1 MKSQLL
7 SRQLKDI
14 FGSDDE
20 RAAEQ
25 ALSLNGKAEFG
36 LALGRLLEQVDNTYA
51 AYAALQSRQSLLS
64 GDAFSDWNLSAGN
77 IESGQQWKTLLGYQ
91 PGDVG
96 NRIEQWQR
104 LANPDDLKDLLAK
117 IATQAA
123 SSVRFFEAEC
133 RLRAKDGEWRWLLV
147 RGLVTQRDANG
158 DPARLL
164 VLQRDI
170 SPAKQ
175 AEENLLAAKEAA
187 ESAMA
192 ARGAFLAN
200 MSHEIRTPMNGII
213 GMTELALDT
222 ALDAEQRHYLKTVK
236 SSAESLLTIV
246 NDILDFSKIE
256 AGKLQF
262 ESLDFSLSD
271 TVIEAMRVEAV
282 GAHQKG
288 LELIVDIAP
297 EVPARVSG
305 DPTRLRQILLN
316 LVGNAIKFT
325 SAGEIVVRVFV
336 EKITAASTHLVFSVS
351 DSGCGVPA
359 DKQQLIFEAFSQAD
373 VSTTRRFGGTGL
385 GLAICSRLVQ
395 LMDGRI
401 WLESEAGKGAV
412 FSFSARFGNV
422 VEAGAKRVLPNFS
435 GQRAL
440 IVDDNARMG
449 RFLQGALEQLG
460 VQSAIVTDA
469 AEAVAAIER
478 TRAVDFPYDL
488 ILADTRM
495 PAPAGFDLAEA
506 WASVGKREKLIM
518 LMTADKQREDLA
530 RLRSIGVS
538 AHLLKPLSLED
549 IADAL
554 GLAQRGAT
562 VGVDSVVLA
571 PFEVDDF
578 AISPGGPLEVLL
590 VEDNPVN
597 QELALR
603 LLEKQGHRVTLA
615 NNGAEAVDFFENRR
629 FDVILMD
636 MQMPVM
642 GGLEATEAI
651 RSREMRRSWVMSDDL
666 RQVYIV
672 AMTANV
678 MASDRE
684 RCQAAGMND
693 FVAKPLSPDSLYAAL
708 ARARGEGDD
717 EAPPA
722 LVPTPALRGRAVQ
735 GAVDLAAAMEEIGDI
750 DLLVSMAS
758 MLVDEWNGHI
768 ANLQRA
774 LQEQSAENLRINSHT
789 LKSLMAMFHAEAAR
803 QLTRALEQQAESTGG
818 VDWPASESLF
828 AQLQLEMARVKP
840 QLEQLITTRKVA

>member
-7 SRQLKDI
+7 SRQLKEI
-14 FGSDDE
+14 FGSDG
-20 RAAEQ
+20 EQ
-25 ALSLNGKAEFG
+25 TIAHA
-36 LALGRLLEQVDNTYA
+36 LALNSNPELSAGICRLLEQVDSTYA
-51 AYAALQSRQSLLS
+51 AYAALQSRQALLS
-64 GDAFSDWNLSAGN
+64 GDAFSDWNLSAGI
-77 IESGQQWKTLLGYQ
+77 IESGQQWKSLLGYQ
-91 PGDVG
+91 AGDIE
-96 NRIEQWQR
+96 NRIQHWQR
-104 LANPDDLKDLLAK
+104 LAHADDLSDLLAK
-117 IATQAA
+117 IAAH
-123 SSVRFFEAEC
+123 SVGPDRFFESEC
-133 RLRAKDGEWRWLLV
+133 RMRAKDGEWRWLLV
-147 RGLVTQRDANG
+147 RGLVTQRDASG
-158 DPARLL
+158 EPMRLL

-170 SPAKQ
+170 SAAKC

-222 ALDAEQRHYLKTVK
+222 KLDAEQRHYLKTVK

-256 AGKLQF
+256 AGKLRF
-262 ESLDFSLSD
+262 ESLDFSLQD
-271 TVIEAMRVEAV
+271 AVIEAMRVEAV

-325 SAGEIVVRVFV
+325 SAGEIVVRVRL
-336 EKITAASTHLVFSVS
+336 EKISAASTHLVFSVA

-412 FSFSARFGNV
+412 FSFSARFGTV
-422 VEAGAKRVLPNFS
+422 AESGAKRVLPSFA

-440 IVDDNARMG
+440 IVEDNALMG

-460 VQSAIVTDA
+460 VQSAVVADA
-469 AEAVAAIER
+469 AGAVAAIER

-488 ILADTRM
+488 VLADTRM
-495 PAPAGFDLAEA
+495 PPPAGFDLAEA
-506 WASVGKREKLIM
+506 WVSAGKREKLIM
-518 LMTADKQREDLA
+518 LMTADKQRDDLA
-530 RLRSIGVS
+530 RLRGMGVS
-538 AHLLKPLSLED
+538 AHLLKPLCLDD

-554 GLAQRGAT
+554 GLVERGAA

-571 PFEVDDF
+571 PFEVEDLPPPP
-578 AISPGGPLEVLL
+578 PGGPLEVLL

-603 LLEKQGHRVTLA
+603 LLEKQDHRVTLA
-615 NNGAEAVDFFENRR
+615 NNGAEAVDFFENKR

-684 RCQAAGMND
+684 RCRAAGMND

-708 ARARGEGDD
+708 ARARGGDD
-717 EAPPA
+717 DEVAFAPMPA
-722 LVPTPALRGRAVQ
+722 PRAAAVGSTIDLVS
-735 GAVDLAAAMEEIGDI
+735 AMEEIGDI

-758 MLVDEWNGHI
+758 MFVSEWDAHI

-774 LQEQSAENLRINSHT
+774 LQDKSAENLRLHAHT
-789 LKSLMAMFHAEAAR
+789 LKSLMAMFHADAAR
-803 QLTRALEQQAESTGG
+803 KLARTLEQQAESVSG
-818 VDWPASESLF
+818 VDWPASEALF
-828 AQLQLEMARVKP
+828 AQLQLEMTRVKP
-840 QLEQLITTRKVA
+840 LMLQLISTRKVS